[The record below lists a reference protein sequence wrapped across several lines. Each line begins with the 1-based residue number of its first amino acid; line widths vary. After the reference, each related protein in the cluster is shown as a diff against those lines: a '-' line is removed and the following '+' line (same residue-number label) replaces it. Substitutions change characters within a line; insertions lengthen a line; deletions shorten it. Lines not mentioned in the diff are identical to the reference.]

1 MNRLLAN
8 IVGFLNGLLA
18 FVFMIGGALIGH
30 SQFDGM
36 GLVLGLVTG
45 IIFAIIICGVLAIFI
60 SMRNELITIRSL
72 LNKQCQQTPRV
83 I

>member
-72 LNKQCQQTPRV
+72 LNKQSQQTPRV